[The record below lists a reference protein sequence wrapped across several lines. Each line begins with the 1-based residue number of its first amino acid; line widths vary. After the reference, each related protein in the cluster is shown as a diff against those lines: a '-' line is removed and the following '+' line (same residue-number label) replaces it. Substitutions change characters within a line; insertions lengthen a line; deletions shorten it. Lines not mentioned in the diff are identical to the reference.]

1 MRIILSVII
10 IVALLT
16 YIATLLGDVFKKKD
30 TSEMK
35 RIDKVYTE
43 DETQNEKTNKRRDD
57 SN

>member
-16 YIATLLGDVFKKKD
+16 YISTLLFRVFRKAGR
-30 TSEMK
+30 SEMK
-35 RIDKVYTE
+35 RIEKVYTE
-43 DETQNEKTNKRRDD
+43 DETKITKKRDD